1 MVAKRV
7 GLIVGVLVLASAAVY
22 VAGNAG
28 TWLGLSVAPSAP
40 PRILNGEPIIGVPYR
55 VTVYTHC
62 GLRHVEFDHSDWAI
76 SGDLGDGVNPP
87 PGFGNPVDQ
96 GTVTLTT
103 HETATYRSEMGVE
116 RKLTRGGG
124 LPWVQGCA

>member
-1 MVAKRV
+1 MAKRI
-7 GLIVGVLVLASAAVY
+7 GLLAGILVAMSIAVY

-28 TWLGLSVAPSAP
+28 TWLGPSVAPPAR
-40 PRILNGEPIIGVPYR
+40 PRILNGEPIIGVPYL

-96 GTVTLTT
+96 GTVTLIT
-103 HETATYRSEMGVE
+103 HDTATYRSQKGVE
-116 RKLTRGGG
+116 RRLTRDAG
-124 LPWVQGCA
+124 LPSVQGCA